1 MAKLFHCCSLSEKII
16 RISSVLY
23 EGQSSKYK
31 VCPVSKSVLIQK
43 RSTRPR
49 QSVLPL
55 RFGNPSSIADMEVY
69 QVSEEPSQDSVKTHF
84 SLPGILL
91 YIIRA
96 FKILFFGKLCSAK
109 ITSLSPIIFSYI
121 TDRHSSKNLEKV
133 TLAITILLYE
143 KRIDLRQLLQMN
155 HICTTFPFLI
165 PIVFNIDSI
174 SIKF

>member
-84 SLPGILL
+84 SLPGISL

-96 FKILFFGKLCSAK
+96 FKR
-109 ITSLSPIIFSYI
+109 IFWQTVFCQDNVSFSNYI
-121 TDRHSSKNLEKV
+121 F
-133 TLAITILLYE
+133 IYM
-143 KRIDLRQLLQMN
+143 RQ
-155 HICTTFPFLI
+155 T
-165 PIVFNIDSI
+165 
-174 SIKF
+174 

>member
-31 VCPVSKSVLIQK
+31 VCPVSKSALIQK

-91 YIIRA
+91 YVIRA
-96 FKILFFGKLCSAK
+96 FKRKFFGKLCSAK
-109 ITSLSPIIFSYI
+109 ITSLSPIIFS
-121 TDRHSSKNLEKV
+121 
-133 TLAITILLYE
+133 
-143 KRIDLRQLLQMN
+143 
-155 HICTTFPFLI
+155 
-165 PIVFNIDSI
+165 
-174 SIKF
+174 

>member
-31 VCPVSKSVLIQK
+31 VCLVSRSVLIQK

-84 SLPGILL
+84 LLPGILL

-96 FKILFFGKLCSAK
+96 FKK
-109 ITSLSPIIFSYI
+109 IF
-121 TDRHSSKNLEKV
+121 
-133 TLAITILLYE
+133 LANCVLP
-143 KRIDLRQLLQMN
+143 R
-155 HICTTFPFLI
+155 
-165 PIVFNIDSI
+165 
-174 SIKF
+174 